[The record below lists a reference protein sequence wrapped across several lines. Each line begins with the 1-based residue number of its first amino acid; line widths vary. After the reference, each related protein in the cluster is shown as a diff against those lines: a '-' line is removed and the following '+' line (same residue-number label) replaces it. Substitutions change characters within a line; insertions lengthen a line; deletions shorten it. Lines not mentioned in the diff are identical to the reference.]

1 MAWSEILLRE
11 FVSKLNINNF
21 NLSFTMNFDS
31 SKLEFLDIEIK
42 KDPQGLISTNL
53 FRKKTASNSLL
64 HAKSMHPFK
73 CIEGIPKGQ
82 YIRLRRICSSDED
95 FKNEA
100 YKLYQ
105 RFKMRGIGNL
115 LTQSHF
121 QKQPNKFCCK
131 TTGSF
136 RCGDCEQC
144 RFIKPSKMF
153 GKTGL
158 EFKMYHYTCCTT
170 THVIYLFTC
179 HCGSLYVGKTKR
191 PFKRRI
197 YKHLLDIKNCNLLSS
212 IAKHIHC
219 AHGGTFAGSFFQGI
233 DRIHGDLRGG
243 DLDKRLLQLET
254 TWIFRLNA
262 YKSELGLNGHLNFQA
277 FI

>member
-1 MAWSEILLRE
+1 
-11 FVSKLNINNF
+11 
-21 NLSFTMNFDS
+21 MNFDS

-42 KDPQGLISTNL
+42 KDAQGLISTNL

-82 YIRLRRICSSDED
+82 YIQLRRICSSDED
-95 FKNEA
+95 FKHEA

-105 RFKMRGIGNL
+105 REDLLYKPNKSRSNKSNIKNQGQTRFILTYNNNDADIRNTIYKHWDILSKNPTLGQLVTSRPLFTYKKNTSIGNL
-115 LTQSHF
+115 LTRSHF
-121 QKQPNKFCCK
+121 QKQPNKSCCK
-131 TTGSF
+131 TLGSF

-191 PFKRRI
+191 PLKRP
-197 YKHLLDIKNCNLLSS
+197 K
-212 IAKHIHC
+212 
-219 AHGGTFAGSFFQGI
+219 
-233 DRIHGDLRGG
+233 
-243 DLDKRLLQLET
+243 
-254 TWIFRLNA
+254 TWIFKLNT
-262 YKSELGLNGHLNFQA
+262 YKSELGLNVHLNFQA

>member
-1 MAWSEILLRE
+1 MMIWQGSEQLLRE
-11 FVSKLNINNF
+11 FVSKLNTNQF
-21 NLSFTMNFDS
+21 NISFTMNFDS

-42 KDPQGLISTNL
+42 KDAQGLISTNL

-73 CIEGIPKGQ
+73 SLGYSLQGPQLGYSLVTSRPLFTYK
-82 YIRLRRICSSDED
+82 
-95 FKNEA
+95 KNTS
-100 YKLYQ
+100 
-105 RFKMRGIGNL
+105 IGNL

-121 QKQPNKFCCK
+121 QKQPNKSCCK
-131 TTGSF
+131 TLGRF

-191 PFKRRI
+191 PLKRRI
-197 YKHLLDIKNCNLLSS
+197 YEHLLDIKNCNLLSS

-219 AHGGTFAGSFFQGI
+219 AHGGIFAGSFFQGI

-243 DLDKRLLQLET
+243 DLDKRFLQLET
-254 TWIFRLNA
+254 TWIFKLNT